1 MKAHT
6 ILTAALF
13 LSVSCAKVPSKTASS
28 LDSAPTTNKSAP
40 RAARCSQVSEV
51 ESAQIRET
59 LILQVQ
65 DDVVSGT
72 FHYAIGDRNS
82 LTDTGFQHLLGKI
95 SASESGTDGK
105 VVLKL
110 KDASLTTY
118 FDEDFAPSKKISEIS
133 FNLKEKKAS
142 FTVVDDSRAT
152 TVGQCQFE

>member
-1 MKAHT
+1 MKSHI
-6 ILTAALF
+6 ILSAALF
-13 LSVSCAKVPSKTASS
+13 ASVSCAKVQSKTSS
-28 LDSAPTTNKSAP
+28 SPDSAPGKNNDAP
-40 RAARCSQVSEV
+40 RVARCSQVSDV
-51 ESAQIRET
+51 ENAQIRET
-59 LILQVQ
+59 LILQVK

-95 SASESGTDGK
+95 SATESGTDGK

-133 FNLKEKKAS
+133 FNIREKKAS
-142 FTVVDDSRAT
+142 YLVADDARAT